1 MKEKEYD
8 IYLKSL
14 VTDIEAVLSFEIFR
28 RVKYFFKS
36 SSEYID
42 CKKKFLDKDRSD
54 NNKSLRRL
62 ERLFYVDRT
71 FYEGILG
78 QDYVI
83 VDGKRKKII
92 REIVSAIANSSN
104 HISLIQKCSKRYKK
118 SNKTFTHLS
127 FWLVKPP
134 FDELIFNDKSIL
146 NAKSEHYTKTQ
157 CKIIY
162 EHILVKGR
170 KMLVRTYMT
179 KKEKEQYEKEH
190 AEEEHAEEEHI
201 KDQQKKKRP
210 LGKRRMTIA
219 KKAAKQTLTEYAALQ
234 TKANTLEAM
243 NAEKDEQIKEQ
254 QQQIDELRRMLQSN
268 AESAKQ
274 INTTADVENEIPAA
288 WTSWEGHY
296 DYEGPNVEQFR
307 SDGTQLEPKCMP
319 SKWMDSSDLFDF
331 REGKMD
337 EDEFERLWQIY
348 AMTDK
353 EQDACKMTDE
363 SRAIAP
369 STSQWSQ
376 DKLDDQMKKC
386 NALVDD
392 GDLDGADKVFVI
404 PRRLQEFID
413 KHYISLNEANWIAKL
428 YREDFKLKE
437 AKSGFSL
444 EDRKTHLSA
453 RKTIV
458 NQIIKEIN
466 HILGD
471 EDLKRLRIMVV

>member
-1 MKEKEYD
+1 
-8 IYLKSL
+8 
-14 VTDIEAVLSFEIFR
+14 
-28 RVKYFFKS
+28 
-36 SSEYID
+36 
-42 CKKKFLDKDRSD
+42 
-54 NNKSLRRL
+54 
-62 ERLFYVDRT
+62 
-71 FYEGILG
+71 
-78 QDYVI
+78 
-83 VDGKRKKII
+83 
-92 REIVSAIANSSN
+92 
-104 HISLIQKCSKRYKK
+104 
-118 SNKTFTHLS
+118 
-127 FWLVKPP
+127 
-134 FDELIFNDKSIL
+134 
-146 NAKSEHYTKTQ
+146 
-157 CKIIY
+157 
-162 EHILVKGR
+162 
-170 KMLVRTYMT
+170 MLVRTYMT

-369 STSQWSQ
+369 STAQWSQ